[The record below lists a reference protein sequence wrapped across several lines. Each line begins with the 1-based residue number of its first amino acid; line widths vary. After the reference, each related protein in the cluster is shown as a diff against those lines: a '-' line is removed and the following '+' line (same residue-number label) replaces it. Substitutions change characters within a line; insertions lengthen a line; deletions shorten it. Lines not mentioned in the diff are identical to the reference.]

1 MIYILKSS
9 TAKKEDILKRLLI
22 NVVVVLDLDGVMF

>member
-1 MIYILKSS
+1 MIYILKSA

-22 NVVVVLDLDGVMF
+22 NVVVVLDLDRVMF